1 MSLEVKSIFT
11 LVVQMDLRDKKMKL
25 IEVKNVIKSFN
36 NLKVLDG
43 VSLMVNS
50 GESIAIVGPS
60 GVGKST
66 LLRLIAGLDT
76 QDSGSINVLTEKISM
91 VFQYSAL
98 LNSYTISENIGLALS
113 DQKLTR
119 KQKHKK
125 IIEKLKLVGLE
136 KYKDYLPDMLSGG
149 QKKRVAFAR
158 AIVNDPE
165 VILYDEPTSGLD
177 PILSTLIE
185 DYINKLA
192 YEYKVASVI
201 VTHQLTTIK
210 RTAKH
215 VLMLYQGKVVWEGN
229 PQDFL
234 VTDDPHVKQFVQ
246 AEVEGPIAATL
257 LE

>member
-1 MSLEVKSIFT
+1 
-11 LVVQMDLRDKKMKL
+11 MKL

-36 NLKVLDG
+36 SLKVLDG
-43 VSLMVNS
+43 VSLTVNS

-76 QDSGSINVLTEKISM
+76 QDSGSINVLTEKVSM

-98 LNSYTISENIGLALS
+98 LNSYTVSENVGLALS
-113 DQKLTR
+113 GQKLSR

-149 QKKRVAFAR
+149 QKKRIAFAR

-165 VILYDEPTSGLD
+165 VILYDEPTAGLD

-201 VTHQLTTIK
+201 VTHQLSTIK

-234 VTDDPHVKQFVQ
+234 ITDDPHVKQFVQ